1 MGAESPV
8 NYQKEMERII
18 RLHEEKGEVLQL
30 LLHSCCGPCST
41 SVIEQLSEYFRIQ
54 VFYYN
59 PCIGPE
65 EEYLLRKREQKRFL
79 TEYRGEHPVI
89 LQEAPYDSEQFYE
102 AVKGLE
108 SAEESGE
115 RCRIC
120 FEQRL
125 RKTAEW
131 AAAYSYP
138 YFTTTLSVSP
148 HKNARQ
154 INEIGQRL
162 AKEYEG
168 AGIRWLP
175 SDFKKK
181 NGYFRSVE
189 LTRQYGLYRQDYCGC
204 IFSKRRIGN

>member
-8 NYQKEMERII
+8 NDQKEMERII
-18 RLHEEKGEVLQL
+18 RLHEEKGKVPQL

-41 SVIEQLSEYFRIQ
+41 SVIEQLSEHFRIC

-65 EEYLLRKREQKRFL
+65 EEYLLRKREQIRFIRAF
-79 TEYRGEHPVI
+79 EGKYKVD
-89 LQEAPYDSEQFYE
+89 LQDAPYDPAGYYE
-102 AVKGLE
+102 AVKGFE
-108 SAEESGE
+108 SAEEGGE

-125 RKTAEW
+125 RRTAQW
-131 AAAYSYP
+131 AAEHHWQ

-148 HKNARQ
+148 HKDARR
-154 INEIGQRL
+154 INEIGRKL
-162 AKEYEG
+162 AEEYKSDN
-168 AGIRWLP
+168 IHWLP

-181 NGYFRSVE
+181 NGYMRSIE
-189 LTRQYGLYRQDYCGC
+189 LSRQYGLYRQDYCGC
-204 IFSKRRIGN
+204 VFSKR